1 MALKRVSNTKPI
13 IIQGKPGDRG
23 KPGKDGVTTTITKTV
38 IEPGKPGKAGQ
49 PPEHEV
55 RNGEIRFKHPDGKW
69 GKWMSLG
76 GGGGGGQVDSI
87 VAGTNITVDSTDPV
101 NPIIS
106 SAGGS
111 GGASIANIYAIID
124 TQLVGTDGNVM
135 TDDSGNVMFEEEIT

>member
-55 RNGEIRFKHPDGKW
+55 RNGEIRFKQPDGKW
-69 GKWMSLG
+69 GKWMSIG
-76 GGGGGGQVDSI
+76 GGGGGGVSRHQDL
-87 VAGTNITVDSTDPV
+87 TDIQGGIEGEQFHLTQAQLTSV
-101 NPIIS
+101 NTS
-106 SAGGS
+106 LD
-111 GGASIANIYAIID
+111 IYAIID

-135 TDDSGNVMFEEEIT
+135 TDDLGNVMFEEEIT